1 MPLAVRRPMA
11 AVWAIDLALADV
23 ISTTTEPA
31 LGAIRLAWWR
41 EQLERLDTGAQPP
54 PEWRLREVATELV
67 PRGISGLDLAGLEDG
82 WLPLLEP
89 FPWHEP
95 VAAGL
100 RLRGRILFSLGAR
113 LLNGDAADVSVA
125 GELWSLVD
133 GARHCSDV
141 HSRIFLLGEA
151 REVMHNLPESRPPK
165 FLRRLTGL
173 AAMAAHDVLKNKPLD
188 LPYESAG
195 RGMAAML
202 HYARGTLPHG

>member
-1 MPLAVRRPMA
+1 MA
-11 AVWAIDLALADV
+11 AVWAIDLAMADD

-31 LGAIRLAWWR
+31 LGVIRLAWWR
-41 EQLERLDTGAQPP
+41 EQIELLDTGGSPP
-54 PEWRLREVATELV
+54 PEWRLQAVATELL
-67 PRGISGLDLAGLEDG
+67 PRGITGTDLTGLEDA

-89 FPWHEP
+89 FPWREP

-100 RLRGRILFSLGAR
+100 RLRGGILFSLGVR
-113 LLNGDAADVSVA
+113 LLGGNAADASAA

-141 HSRIFLLGEA
+141 HSRMFLLAEA
-151 REVMHNLPESRPPK
+151 RQVMQNLPESRPPK
-165 FLRRLTGL
+165 YLRRLTGL
-173 AAMAAHDVLKNKPLD
+173 AAMAAHDVLRNKPLD

-202 HYARGTLPHG
+202 HYARGTLPRG